1 MIALRTLREAV
12 FVAAPRGS
20 GGAVRKQRRR
30 DHPLKPPPPGE
41 FSATGRQLNP
51 LTRQPL

>member
-30 DHPLKPPPPGE
+30 DHPSSRHRPASLVRRAGSSTP
-41 FSATGRQLNP
+41 
-51 LTRQPL
+51 